1 MSVWKKIPIPPA
13 GVMPGGLVTKIG
25 IAATSLLLA
34 AMLLTY
40 TFTGGGAQDA
50 EIEVPEA
57 ADLGLQQ
64 RAQAA
69 IEAEARRQAAQLRL
83 QADAAER
90 QLAQLQGEQESNAAL
105 LSAGIVPFQGQDPE
119 AGLLPDDQ
127 PVPFG
132 GQAPRTEAEAVL
144 LETLRLE
151 EMERRRRSLRTGPLV
166 LSYRNTDPEAAASD
180 ALSGPLQAAQA
191 VPQAA
196 LPGVTA
202 ENAVATAG
210 DFLELLTE
218 LNDRELAATAQPAL
232 AAGGPAPAGV
242 APALALVQ
250 PETETPVAGLPSDP
264 AGWDRI
270 YEGSFL
276 EAVLVTQLSG
286 DFPGPVLANV
296 SVPFYSADR
305 QRVLIPRGARVVGS
319 VRGRFRGRSGAA
331 GRCLPPH
338 HLARRPHRLTPIQWP
353 QPDWGKRAQGRS
365 QPTLLLDV
373 CRGRRRRHPFRPD
386 RDRLKPLCRRPTGL
400 PGRSQSRAGGNCCA
414 DSRPLPQSPAHHH
427 DSRGPPLANLVH
439 RRCPRTAGTAAD
451 WGNPMTMKH
460 AIAFSLTLTVVLAMP
475 PRASAQFDLD
485 LQATQIGTQ
494 LQEIL
499 NRVTQYTAQLTQFT
513 RLDCS
518 AQGMATGA
526 EATPINEAAVV
537 CDTLNMIGAFRD
549 SYQQLLAVPTDL
561 LNTPAPFPNWRD
573 VLGAAD
579 TVTEADIRN
588 VYPGSADR
596 PVAVFQRRRDYA
608 DRSVVLAHA
617 RADASTALTDALDA
631 AQAAVADLEAR
642 NSVTRTALAQTQV
655 AAALTRARLLV
666 ALSNL
671 RSHEAAAQAADAY
684 NAEVARR
691 QIESRRLADRAALE
705 AQWAEEQAT
714 IAAAADQRIQS
725 MYGGFQIPDGLGGN

>member
-1 MSVWKKIPIPPA
+1 MYGKRFPFRLA

-40 TFTGGGAQDA
+40 TFTGGGEPDA

-105 LSAGIVPFQGQDPE
+105 LGAGIVPLPGQNP
-119 AGLLPDDQ
+119 GGVLLPDDQ

-132 GQAPRTEAEAVL
+132 GDAPRTEAEAVL

-166 LSYRNTDPEAAASD
+166 LSYRNSETGADATAAAGAQVPD
-180 ALSGPLQAAQA
+180 ALSGLAQAAQGT
-191 VPQAA
+191 PQAD

-218 LNDRELAATAQPAL
+218 LNDRERAATGQPAL

-319 VRGRFRGRSGAA
+319 VEAVSRGPIRSGWPLPFTASSGPTAA
-331 GRCLPPH
+331 PSHSNSMASTRLGKARSRTQSTDITSRCLP
-338 HLARRPHRLTPIQWP
+338 RPGPS
-353 QPDWGKRAQGRS
+353 AS
-365 QPTLLLDV
+365 
-373 CRGRRRRHPFRPD
+373 
-386 RDRLKPLCRRPTGL
+386 
-400 PGRSQSRAGGNCCA
+400 
-414 DSRPLPQSPAHHH
+414 SPA
-427 DSRGPPLANLVH
+427 
-439 RRCPRTAGTAAD
+439 
-451 WGNPMTMKH
+451 
-460 AIAFSLTLTVVLAMP
+460 
-475 PRASAQFDLD
+475 
-485 LQATQIGTQ
+485 
-494 LQEIL
+494 
-499 NRVTQYTAQLTQFT
+499 
-513 RLDCS
+513 
-518 AQGMATGA
+518 
-526 EATPINEAAVV
+526 
-537 CDTLNMIGAFRD
+537 
-549 SYQQLLAVPTDL
+549 
-561 LNTPAPFPNWRD
+561 
-573 VLGAAD
+573 
-579 TVTEADIRN
+579 
-588 VYPGSADR
+588 
-596 PVAVFQRRRDYA
+596 
-608 DRSVVLAHA
+608 
-617 RADASTALTDALDA
+617 
-631 AQAAVADLEAR
+631 
-642 NSVTRTALAQTQV
+642 
-655 AAALTRARLLV
+655 
-666 ALSNL
+666 
-671 RSHEAAAQAADAY
+671 
-684 NAEVARR
+684 
-691 QIESRRLADRAALE
+691 
-705 AQWAEEQAT
+705 
-714 IAAAADQRIQS
+714 
-725 MYGGFQIPDGLGGN
+725 

>member
-105 LSAGIVPFQGQDPE
+105 LGASIVPLPGQNPGG
-119 AGLLPDDQ
+119 ALLPDDQ

-132 GQAPRTEAEAVL
+132 GDAPRTEAEAVL

-166 LSYRNTDPEAAASD
+166 LSYRNSETGADATAAAGAQVPD
-180 ALSGPLQAAQA
+180 ALSGLAQAAQGT
-191 VPQAA
+191 PPAA

-218 LNDRELAATAQPAL
+218 LNDRERAATAQPAL

-305 QRVLIPRGARVVGS
+305 QRVLIPRGARVVGA
-319 VRGRFRGRSGAA
+319 VEAVSGADQE
-331 GRCLPPH
+331 R
-338 HLARRPHRLTPIQWP
+338 LAVAFHRLIWPDGRTVSLEFNGLNQIGESALKDAVNRHYFSMFAAAGAVGIISGLTAFGSNPYAGGQQGFQTGASQGLGETAVRILDRFLNRLPTITIRAGHRLRIWFTGDVLVPQQP
-353 QPDWGKRAQGRS
+353 QP
-365 QPTLLLDV
+365 
-373 CRGRRRRHPFRPD
+373 
-386 RDRLKPLCRRPTGL
+386 TG
-400 PGRSQSRAGGNCCA
+400 G
-414 DSRPLPQSPAHHH
+414 
-427 DSRGPPLANLVH
+427 
-439 RRCPRTAGTAAD
+439 
-451 WGNPMTMKH
+451 
-460 AIAFSLTLTVVLAMP
+460 
-475 PRASAQFDLD
+475 
-485 LQATQIGTQ
+485 
-494 LQEIL
+494 
-499 NRVTQYTAQLTQFT
+499 
-513 RLDCS
+513 
-518 AQGMATGA
+518 
-526 EATPINEAAVV
+526 
-537 CDTLNMIGAFRD
+537 
-549 SYQQLLAVPTDL
+549 
-561 LNTPAPFPNWRD
+561 
-573 VLGAAD
+573 
-579 TVTEADIRN
+579 
-588 VYPGSADR
+588 
-596 PVAVFQRRRDYA
+596 
-608 DRSVVLAHA
+608 
-617 RADASTALTDALDA
+617 
-631 AQAAVADLEAR
+631 
-642 NSVTRTALAQTQV
+642 
-655 AAALTRARLLV
+655 
-666 ALSNL
+666 
-671 RSHEAAAQAADAY
+671 
-684 NAEVARR
+684 
-691 QIESRRLADRAALE
+691 
-705 AQWAEEQAT
+705 
-714 IAAAADQRIQS
+714 IQ
-725 MYGGFQIPDGLGGN
+725 

>member
-151 EMERRRRSLRTGPLV
+151 EMERRWRSLRTGPLV
-166 LSYRNTDPEAAASD
+166 LSYRNSETGADATAAARAQVPD
-180 ALSGPLQAAQA
+180 ALSRLAQVA
-191 VPQAA
+191 QGTPQAD

-210 DFLELLTE
+210 DFLALLTE
-218 LNDRELAATAQPAL
+218 LNDRERAATGQPAL
-232 AAGGPAPAGV
+232 AAGGP

-319 VRGRFRGRSGAA
+319 VEAVSGADQERLAVAFHRIIWPDGRTVSLEFNGLNQIGESALKDAVNRHYFSMFAAA
-331 GRCLPPH
+331 GAVGILSGLTAIGSNPYAGGQQGFQAGASQGLGETAVRILDRFLNRLPTITIR
-338 HLARRPHRLTPIQWP
+338 AGHRLRIWFT
-353 QPDWGKRAQGRS
+353 G
-365 QPTLLLDV
+365 DV
-373 CRGRRRRHPFRPD
+373 LVPPV
-386 RDRLKPLCRRPTGL
+386 PPPTG
-400 PGRSQSRAGGNCCA
+400 G
-414 DSRPLPQSPAHHH
+414 
-427 DSRGPPLANLVH
+427 
-439 RRCPRTAGTAAD
+439 
-451 WGNPMTMKH
+451 
-460 AIAFSLTLTVVLAMP
+460 
-475 PRASAQFDLD
+475 
-485 LQATQIGTQ
+485 
-494 LQEIL
+494 
-499 NRVTQYTAQLTQFT
+499 
-513 RLDCS
+513 
-518 AQGMATGA
+518 
-526 EATPINEAAVV
+526 
-537 CDTLNMIGAFRD
+537 
-549 SYQQLLAVPTDL
+549 
-561 LNTPAPFPNWRD
+561 
-573 VLGAAD
+573 
-579 TVTEADIRN
+579 
-588 VYPGSADR
+588 
-596 PVAVFQRRRDYA
+596 
-608 DRSVVLAHA
+608 
-617 RADASTALTDALDA
+617 
-631 AQAAVADLEAR
+631 
-642 NSVTRTALAQTQV
+642 
-655 AAALTRARLLV
+655 
-666 ALSNL
+666 
-671 RSHEAAAQAADAY
+671 
-684 NAEVARR
+684 
-691 QIESRRLADRAALE
+691 
-705 AQWAEEQAT
+705 
-714 IAAAADQRIQS
+714 IQ
-725 MYGGFQIPDGLGGN
+725 

>member
-1 MSVWKKIPIPPA
+1 MSVWKKIPVPPG
-13 GVMPGGLVTKIG
+13 GVMPAGMVTKIG

-105 LSAGIVPFQGQDPE
+105 LGASIVPLPGQNP
-119 AGLLPDDQ
+119 GGVLLPDDQ

-132 GQAPRTEAEAVL
+132 GDAPRTEAEAVL

-166 LSYRNTDPEAAASD
+166 LSYRNSETGADATAAAGAQVPD
-180 ALSGPLQAAQA
+180 ALSRLAQVA
-191 VPQAA
+191 QGTPQAD

-264 AGWDRI
+264 DGWDRI

-319 VRGRFRGRSGAA
+319 V
-331 GRCLPPH
+331 
-338 HLARRPHRLTPIQWP
+338 
-353 QPDWGKRAQGRS
+353 
-365 QPTLLLDV
+365 
-373 CRGRRRRHPFRPD
+373 
-386 RDRLKPLCRRPTGL
+386 
-400 PGRSQSRAGGNCCA
+400 
-414 DSRPLPQSPAHHH
+414 
-427 DSRGPPLANLVH
+427 
-439 RRCPRTAGTAAD
+439 
-451 WGNPMTMKH
+451 
-460 AIAFSLTLTVVLAMP
+460 
-475 PRASAQFDLD
+475 
-485 LQATQIGTQ
+485 
-494 LQEIL
+494 
-499 NRVTQYTAQLTQFT
+499 
-513 RLDCS
+513 
-518 AQGMATGA
+518 
-526 EATPINEAAVV
+526 
-537 CDTLNMIGAFRD
+537 
-549 SYQQLLAVPTDL
+549 
-561 LNTPAPFPNWRD
+561 
-573 VLGAAD
+573 
-579 TVTEADIRN
+579 
-588 VYPGSADR
+588 
-596 PVAVFQRRRDYA
+596 
-608 DRSVVLAHA
+608 
-617 RADASTALTDALDA
+617 
-631 AQAAVADLEAR
+631 AAVAGADQERLAVAFHRLIWPEGRSVSLEF
-642 NSVTRTALAQTQV
+642 NGLNQIGESALKDAV
-655 AAALTRARLLV
+655 NRHYFSMFAAAGAVGILSGLTAIG
-666 ALSNL
+666 SNPY
-671 RSHEAAAQAADAY
+671 AGGQ
-684 NAEVARR
+684 
-691 QIESRRLADRAALE
+691 Q
-705 AQWAEEQAT
+705 
-714 IAAAADQRIQS
+714 
-725 MYGGFQIPDGLGGN
+725 GFQAGASQGLGETAVRILDRFLNRLPTITIRAGHRLRIWFTGDVLVPPVPPPTGGIQ

>member
-1 MSVWKKIPIPPA
+1 MSVWKKIPLPPA

-40 TFTGGGAQDA
+40 TFTGGGEPDA

-105 LSAGIVPFQGQDPE
+105 LGASIVPFQGQDPE

-166 LSYRNTDPEAAASD
+166 LSYRNSETGADATAAAGAQVPD
-180 ALSGPLQAAQA
+180 ALSRLAQAAQST
-191 VPQAA
+191 PQAD

-218 LNDRELAATAQPAL
+218 LNDRERAATGQPAL

-242 APALALVQ
+242 APAGALVQ

-319 VRGRFRGRSGAA
+319 VEAVSGADQERLAVAFHRIIWPDGRTVSLEFNGLNQVGESALKDAVNRHYFSMFAAA
-331 GRCLPPH
+331 GAVGILSGLTAIGSNPYAGGQQGFQAGASQGLGETAVRILDRFLNRLPTITIR
-338 HLARRPHRLTPIQWP
+338 AGHRLRIWFTGDVLVPQQP
-353 QPDWGKRAQGRS
+353 QP
-365 QPTLLLDV
+365 
-373 CRGRRRRHPFRPD
+373 
-386 RDRLKPLCRRPTGL
+386 TG
-400 PGRSQSRAGGNCCA
+400 G
-414 DSRPLPQSPAHHH
+414 
-427 DSRGPPLANLVH
+427 
-439 RRCPRTAGTAAD
+439 
-451 WGNPMTMKH
+451 
-460 AIAFSLTLTVVLAMP
+460 
-475 PRASAQFDLD
+475 
-485 LQATQIGTQ
+485 
-494 LQEIL
+494 
-499 NRVTQYTAQLTQFT
+499 
-513 RLDCS
+513 
-518 AQGMATGA
+518 
-526 EATPINEAAVV
+526 
-537 CDTLNMIGAFRD
+537 
-549 SYQQLLAVPTDL
+549 
-561 LNTPAPFPNWRD
+561 
-573 VLGAAD
+573 
-579 TVTEADIRN
+579 
-588 VYPGSADR
+588 
-596 PVAVFQRRRDYA
+596 
-608 DRSVVLAHA
+608 
-617 RADASTALTDALDA
+617 
-631 AQAAVADLEAR
+631 
-642 NSVTRTALAQTQV
+642 
-655 AAALTRARLLV
+655 
-666 ALSNL
+666 
-671 RSHEAAAQAADAY
+671 
-684 NAEVARR
+684 
-691 QIESRRLADRAALE
+691 
-705 AQWAEEQAT
+705 
-714 IAAAADQRIQS
+714 IQ
-725 MYGGFQIPDGLGGN
+725 

>member
-69 IEAEARRQAAQLRL
+69 IGAEARRQAAQLRL

-105 LSAGIVPFQGQDPE
+105 LGVSIVPLPGQNP
-119 AGLLPDDQ
+119 GGVLLPDDQ

-132 GQAPRTEAEAVL
+132 GDAPRTEAEAVL

-166 LSYRNTDPEAAASD
+166 LSYRNSETGADATAAAAAQVPD
-180 ALSGPLQAAQA
+180 ALSGLAQAAQGT
-191 VPQAA
+191 PQAD

-319 VRGRFRGRSGAA
+319 VEAVSGADQERLAVAFHRLIWPEGRSVSLQFNGLNQIGESALKDAVNRHYFSMFAAA
-331 GRCLPPH
+331 GAVGILSGLTAIGSNPYAGGQQGFQAGASQGLGETAVRILDRFLNRLPTITIR
-338 HLARRPHRLTPIQWP
+338 AGHRLRIWFTGDVLVPQQP
-353 QPDWGKRAQGRS
+353 QP
-365 QPTLLLDV
+365 
-373 CRGRRRRHPFRPD
+373 
-386 RDRLKPLCRRPTGL
+386 TG
-400 PGRSQSRAGGNCCA
+400 G
-414 DSRPLPQSPAHHH
+414 
-427 DSRGPPLANLVH
+427 
-439 RRCPRTAGTAAD
+439 
-451 WGNPMTMKH
+451 
-460 AIAFSLTLTVVLAMP
+460 
-475 PRASAQFDLD
+475 
-485 LQATQIGTQ
+485 
-494 LQEIL
+494 
-499 NRVTQYTAQLTQFT
+499 
-513 RLDCS
+513 
-518 AQGMATGA
+518 
-526 EATPINEAAVV
+526 
-537 CDTLNMIGAFRD
+537 
-549 SYQQLLAVPTDL
+549 
-561 LNTPAPFPNWRD
+561 
-573 VLGAAD
+573 
-579 TVTEADIRN
+579 
-588 VYPGSADR
+588 
-596 PVAVFQRRRDYA
+596 
-608 DRSVVLAHA
+608 
-617 RADASTALTDALDA
+617 
-631 AQAAVADLEAR
+631 
-642 NSVTRTALAQTQV
+642 
-655 AAALTRARLLV
+655 
-666 ALSNL
+666 
-671 RSHEAAAQAADAY
+671 
-684 NAEVARR
+684 
-691 QIESRRLADRAALE
+691 
-705 AQWAEEQAT
+705 
-714 IAAAADQRIQS
+714 IQ
-725 MYGGFQIPDGLGGN
+725 